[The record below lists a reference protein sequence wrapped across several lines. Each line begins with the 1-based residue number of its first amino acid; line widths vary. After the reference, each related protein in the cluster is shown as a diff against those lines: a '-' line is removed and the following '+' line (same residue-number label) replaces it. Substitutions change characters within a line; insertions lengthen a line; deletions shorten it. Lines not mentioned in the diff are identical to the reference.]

1 MNLYADQK
9 QTQTLKNLRFTNSY
23 KKCIQV
29 SNHYV
34 VHLKLM
40 LYVNYTSICTKKKK
54 RIGMVV
60 TSEFPAMILFVNYT
74 HAHLV
79 SNKQF
84 CSAYTRKLQKFIMN
98 YYILI
103 FKTVMEN
110 GICCNI
116 IYPPIYGER
125 GRERDN
131 LSSKTKFI
139 KSLIGWRDCQIS
151 LKKRTPR
158 V

>member
-1 MNLYADQK
+1 MHTSIKSLCCTSETNVICQLYLNLYK
-9 QTQTLKNLRFTNSY
+9 
-23 KKCIQV
+23 
-29 SNHYV
+29 
-34 VHLKLM
+34 
-40 LYVNYTSICTKKKK
+40 KKKK

-139 KSLIGWRDCQIS
+139 KSLIGWRDC
-151 LKKRTPR
+151 
-158 V
+158 

>member
-1 MNLYADQK
+1 MHTSIKSLCCTSETNVICQLYLNLY
-9 QTQTLKNLRFTNSY
+9 
-23 KKCIQV
+23 
-29 SNHYV
+29 
-34 VHLKLM
+34 
-40 LYVNYTSICTKKKK
+40 KKKK

-139 KSLIGWRDCQIS
+139 KSLIGWRDC
-151 LKKRTPR
+151 
-158 V
+158 